1 MTLSNLEGQFSCLKP
16 FLPSFIGDYNTYS
29 LRCVYTWLA
38 KHLWSLILAI
48 CRKWQTF
55 GGYRQSRTLWK
66 WQYLRNGARCYYTPV
81 IWSVTWPKDSCH
93 FRWLW
98 MTLKVIRLLQGY
110 SNAIRRT
117 LFCATFRTVSTDSAH
132 RTVPRRQL
140 SCFLFALLAVKKE
153 RSDERTHGR
162 MNISS
167 AYVKTVAGS
176 SKNRSRCSSVKLQ
189 WQDAWVAA
197 GRGWNPSLFFPT
209 ILSHSYSVAY

>member
-1 MTLSNLEGQFSCLKP
+1 MILSNLEGQFSCLKP

-48 CRKWQTF
+48 CRKWQAF

-132 RTVPRRQL
+132 RTVARRQL
-140 SCFLFALLAVKKE
+140 SCFLFACLLRRKK
-153 RSDERTHGR
+153 DR
-162 MNISS
+162 MNVHTDVWIFHQRTSKLLQDLPKTGRAARASS
-167 AYVKTVAGS
+167 CSGKTHES
-176 SKNRSRCSSVKLQ
+176 LRMRRSRSRLKPVT
-189 WQDAWVAA
+189 V
-197 GRGWNPSLFFPT
+197 
-209 ILSHSYSVAY
+209 LSDDPVPLL